1 MSKNIL
7 ITGTSGFI
15 GRHLAEYF
23 NNWRCYNIF
32 VPKRY
37 DLNLL
42 ESESVR
48 QYIIEKEIDIVIH
61 CATVNP
67 LRSPNEIEDLTE
79 RNLRMFFNFE
89 KCSNC
94 YDKMIYFG
102 SGAEYDM
109 NHYIPLMQESYFGT
123 YIPDDAYG
131 FSKYVMSRV
140 VELSKNIYDLR
151 LFGVY
156 GKYEEWNRRF
166 ISNNICKSLKGL
178 PMTIN
183 KNMNFDYLYID
194 DLCKILEWFIE
205 HTPKYHHYNVCTS
218 QVIDLFSLAKMIN
231 EVSGIEREIIIR
243 EEGMK
248 TEYSG
253 DNSRL
258 ITECGNFQFADKKET
273 IQTLWEYYKEH
284 IDEID
289 IEQLK

>member
-1 MSKNIL
+1 
-7 ITGTSGFI
+7 
-15 GRHLAEYF
+15 
-23 NNWRCYNIF
+23 
-32 VPKRY
+32 
-37 DLNLL
+37 
-42 ESESVR
+42 
-48 QYIIEKEIDIVIH
+48 
-61 CATVNP
+61 
-67 LRSPNEIEDLTE
+67 
-79 RNLRMFFNFE
+79 MFFNLE
-89 KCSNC
+89 MCSDY

-140 VELSKNIYDLR
+140 VEQSKNIYDLR

-156 GKYEEWNRRF
+156 GKYEEWHRRF

-218 QVIDLFSLAKMIN
+218 QVIDLLSLAKMIN
-231 EVSGIEREIIIR
+231 EVSGIEREILIK

-248 TEYSG
+248 LEYSG

-258 ITECGNFQFADKKET
+258 LSEMGDFQFADKKAT
-273 IQTLWEYYKEH
+273 IKVLWEYYKEH

-289 IEQLK
+289 IELLK